1 MTCERKLVRFWDERQ
16 LSLLLMYNPCTAA
29 ATLPAAIMDG
39 GLAMKLTSEN
49 NKRTMVGTQ
58 EILKISHQKVSGPK
72 SKRNKMGNTG

>member
-16 LSLLLMYNPCTAA
+16 LSLLLRYNPCTAA

-49 NKRTMVGTQ
+49 NKRTVVRSQ
-58 EILKISHQKVSGPK
+58 EIHKKATK
-72 SKRNKMGNTG
+72 K

>member
-16 LSLLLMYNPCTAA
+16 LSLLLRYNPCTAA

-49 NKRTMVGTQ
+49 NKRTVVRSQ
-58 EILKISHQKVSGPK
+58 EILKKATK
-72 SKRNKMGNTG
+72 K